1 MKKNKILIG
10 LFITAIFCLQ
20 ALVAQANTISAKE
33 LAKIMGNEKVRIVS
47 ARNPKDYGK
56 VHLKNAVN
64 IWHKDLYKDGDIKAL
79 IKSPAELAKIFGG
92 KGISKDN
99 TIVIYDKG
107 DNKYAGRLYW
117 IFDYL
122 GCNDVRVLD
131 GHMKMWR
138 KARKP
143 VTKEVTK
150 VKPTTFNPS
159 PGNEKIASTKY
170 VKDHLN
176 DKNVVIVDTCSKEEY
191 DGEKGETERLGH
203 IPGAI
208 SFEFKNVL
216 GKGGTIKSKEELEKV
231 TKEAGITSD
240 KEIILYCETSVRAGI
255 VYMALK
261 SILEFPKVRVYDG
274 ALYEWIADP
283 SNALE

>member
-10 LFITAIFCLQ
+10 FFIIGIFCLQ
-20 ALVAQANTISAKE
+20 ALVAQGNTISAKE

-56 VHLKNAVN
+56 VHIKNAIN
-64 IWHKDLYKDGDIKAL
+64 IWHKDLYKGGEITAL
-79 IKSPAELAKIFGG
+79 IKSPQELAKIFAE
-92 KGISKDN
+92 KGIGKDN

-117 IFDYL
+117 ILDYL

-131 GHMKMWR
+131 GHMKKWR

-143 VTKEVTK
+143 VTKKVTT
-150 VKPTTFNPS
+150 VQPTTFNPS
-159 PGNEKIASTKY
+159 PGEEKIASIKY
-170 VKDHLN
+170 VKDHLK
-176 DKNVVIVDTCSKEEY
+176 DKNVIIVDVRSKEEY
-191 DGEKGETERLGH
+191 DGEKGEIERLGH
-203 IPGAI
+203 IPEAI
-208 SFEFKNVL
+208 FFEFKNVL

-274 ALYEWIADP
+274 ALYERVADP
-283 SNALE
+283 SNPLE